1 MTKIDV
7 TNLMG
12 VEEDVESIDD
22 MMISQEEAFASRVT
36 ELRRMG
42 DDLPVSEDEAKSLAT
57 SVLVLSIVKFPEL
70 VEEIGIAMGMSAG
83 DTVAQVDLIKTMQ
96 CLNTAFAA
104 CSAELDIRLP
114 PREEPEEEETTEQ

>member
-7 TNLMG
+7 DDLTG
-12 VEEDVESIDD
+12 IDEDVESIDEL
-22 MMISQEEAFASRVT
+22 MISQEEAFASRVA

-70 VEEIGIAMGMSAG
+70 VEEIGIAMGMSQG
-83 DTVAQVDLIKTMQ
+83 DTLAQVDLIKTMQ
-96 CLNTAFAA
+96 CLNEAFAI

-114 PREEPEEEETTEQ
+114 PREEPKEETTEE